1 MPDNLMD
8 NIVKKTLAGISEAQE
23 DYNNWTGDHWL
34 WEAPEYMV
42 TTYIAKQIS
51 DLEDK
56 SFYLTLE
63 HKVKDAIDEAGGL
76 PVGRPRKILR
86 LEGKFDILVWWAKET
101 PRAVIE
107 VKKQVEGFSDIE
119 ADVSRICGILSIP
132 DSSFRC
138 GFIVYYTSKY
148 KTGSAKKYV
157 SNRVEGI
164 AKEVKKFTYEY
175 ENGLKFKRYPREVEE
190 DGSDD
195 AWTAEVLKIS
205 R

>member
-1 MPDNLMD
+1 MPANLMD

-23 DYNNWTGDHWL
+23 DYNYWTGGSWL

-42 TTYIAKQIS
+42 TTYIAKHIS
-51 DLEDK
+51 DLKEK

-63 HKVKDAIDEAGGL
+63 HKVKDAIDIAGGL
-76 PVGRPRKILR
+76 PVGRPHKTLR
-86 LEGKFDILVWWAKET
+86 RDGKFDILVWWANET

-107 VKKQVEGFSDIE
+107 VKKQVRGFSE
-119 ADVSRICGILSIP
+119 VRADVSRICDILSIP
-132 DSSFRC
+132 DTTFRC

-148 KTGSAKKYV
+148 KPGSAKKYV
-157 SNRVEGI
+157 SNRVVGV

-175 ENGLKFKRYPREVEE
+175 GKRLKFKRYHREVEE